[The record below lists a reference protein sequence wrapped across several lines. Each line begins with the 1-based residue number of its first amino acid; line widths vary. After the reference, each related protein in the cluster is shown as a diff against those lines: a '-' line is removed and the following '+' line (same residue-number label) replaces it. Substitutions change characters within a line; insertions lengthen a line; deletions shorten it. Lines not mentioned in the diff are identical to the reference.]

1 MTMNLLNKPEINCGA
16 LSERL
21 AAALNERDR
30 GLLTQM
36 EYEDRVAQVALSRS
50 RHTVI
55 EETEIRGLGTR
66 FIVRDSR
73 TGEVIETFEYP
84 DC

>member
-1 MTMNLLNKPEINCGA
+1 MPTKLLDKPEIDRDA

-21 AAALNERDR
+21 ASALNKRDR
-30 GLLTQM
+30 GLMTQM
-36 EYEDRVAQVALSRS
+36 EYEDRVAEVALSRS

-66 FIVRDSR
+66 FIIRDSL
-73 TGEVIETFEYP
+73 TGEVIGIFEYP
-84 DC
+84 DA